1 MQTAGFHAV
10 KEDDAAFGHERLDH
24 ERLPLGNAPC
34 DYTACCDPAEKKLA
48 HGKSQ
53 GGFTPVNTGAGAASS
68 FVLAF
73 IFAGAAGL
81 HADGGR
87 TTRKPACPKTNMTAL
102 TQNAPARVR
111 RLAAPERA
119 SSMRP
124 ASHANLHLINTR
136 GVFAARAACV
146 PICAFCIWRF
156 LRSTA
161 TSVFQPVFTDDA
173 LFFHGGHAA
182 QTSSFVRR
190 LQAVFTRL
198 GLPRAGDTRK
208 NRSGFAGFEMLPRA
222 VSARTSCYEGRSE
235 KSACASSS
243 ATEARP

>member
-1 MQTAGFHAV
+1 MGARAPFN
-10 KEDDAAFGHERLDH
+10 AANLFLFLM
-24 ERLPLGNAPC
+24 LP
-34 DYTACCDPAEKKLA
+34 
-48 HGKSQ
+48 
-53 GGFTPVNTGAGAASS
+53 GGIRTG
-68 FVLAF
+68 
-73 IFAGAAGL
+73 
-81 HADGGR
+81 
-87 TTRKPACPKTNMTAL
+87 P
-102 TQNAPARVR
+102 
-111 RLAAPERA
+111 RA

-136 GVFAARAACV
+136 GVFAARAACI

-161 TSVFQPVFTDDA
+161 TSVFQLVFTDGA

-222 VSARTSCYEGRSE
+222 VSTRTSCYEGRSE
-235 KSACASSS
+235 KSACASALSP
-243 ATEARP
+243 RPQPGQEQPCRALQRHGRAFQRHALGV

>member
-1 MQTAGFHAV
+1 MGARATFNAV
-10 KEDDAAFGHERLDH
+10 NLLLFLI
-24 ERLPLGNAPC
+24 PP
-34 DYTACCDPAEKKLA
+34 
-48 HGKSQ
+48 
-53 GGFTPVNTGAGAASS
+53 GGIRTG
-68 FVLAF
+68 
-73 IFAGAAGL
+73 
-81 HADGGR
+81 
-87 TTRKPACPKTNMTAL
+87 P
-102 TQNAPARVR
+102 
-111 RLAAPERA
+111 RA

-161 TSVFQPVFTDDA
+161 TSVFQLVFTDDA

-198 GLPRAGDTRK
+198 GLQRAGDTRK

>member
-1 MQTAGFHAV
+1 MGARATFNAV
-10 KEDDAAFGHERLDH
+10 NLLLFLI
-24 ERLPLGNAPC
+24 P
-34 DYTACCDPAEKKLA
+34 
-48 HGKSQ
+48 S
-53 GGFTPVNTGAGAASS
+53 GGIRTG
-68 FVLAF
+68 
-73 IFAGAAGL
+73 
-81 HADGGR
+81 
-87 TTRKPACPKTNMTAL
+87 P
-102 TQNAPARVR
+102 
-111 RLAAPERA
+111 RA

-161 TSVFQPVFTDDA
+161 TSVFQLVFTDDA

-198 GLPRAGDTRK
+198 CRARAIPEKTGADSPGSKCSPAQSPQGHHAMKEGAKKAPAHPAPQRKPGHERPCRALTAAWARFPAPRAGCLTVAAARACG
-208 NRSGFAGFEMLPRA
+208 RPGTSWRAAGLLAWR
-222 VSARTSCYEGRSE
+222 
-235 KSACASSS
+235 
-243 ATEARP
+243 RPCWG

>member
-1 MQTAGFHAV
+1 MLT
-10 KEDDAAFGHERLDH
+10 
-24 ERLPLGNAPC
+24 
-34 DYTACCDPAEKKLA
+34 
-48 HGKSQ
+48 
-53 GGFTPVNTGAGAASS
+53 
-68 FVLAF
+68 
-73 IFAGAAGL
+73 AAG
-81 HADGGR
+81 GR
-87 TTRKPACPKTNMTAL
+87 ATRKPACPKTNMTAL
-102 TQNAPARVR
+102 TQNAPAPARVR

-161 TSVFQPVFTDDA
+161 TSVFQLVFTDDA

-182 QTSSFVRR
+182 QISSFVRR

-198 GLPRAGDTRK
+198 CRARAIPEKTGADSPGSKCSPAQSPQGHHAMKEGAKKAPAHPAPQRKPGQEQPCRATAAWARFPAPRAGCLTVAAARACG
-208 NRSGFAGFEMLPRA
+208 RPGTSWRAAGLLAWR
-222 VSARTSCYEGRSE
+222 
-235 KSACASSS
+235 
-243 ATEARP
+243 RPCWG

>member
-1 MQTAGFHAV
+1 MLT
-10 KEDDAAFGHERLDH
+10 
-24 ERLPLGNAPC
+24 
-34 DYTACCDPAEKKLA
+34 
-48 HGKSQ
+48 
-53 GGFTPVNTGAGAASS
+53 
-68 FVLAF
+68 
-73 IFAGAAGL
+73 AAGGC
-81 HADGGR
+81 A
-87 TTRKPACPKTNMTAL
+87 TRKPACPKTNMTAL
-102 TQNAPARVR
+102 TQNAPAPARVR

-161 TSVFQPVFTDDA
+161 TSVFQLVFTDDA

-182 QTSSFVRR
+182 QISSFVRR

-208 NRSGFAGFEMLPRA
+208 NRSGFAGFEMLPAQSPQGHHAMKEGAKKAPAHPAPQRKPGHERPCRA
-222 VSARTSCYEGRSE
+222 LTAAWARFPAPRAGCLTVAAARACGRPGTSWRAAGLLAWR
-235 KSACASSS
+235 
-243 ATEARP
+243 RPCWG

>member
-1 MQTAGFHAV
+1 M
-10 KEDDAAFGHERLDH
+10 
-24 ERLPLGNAPC
+24 
-34 DYTACCDPAEKKLA
+34 
-48 HGKSQ
+48 
-53 GGFTPVNTGAGAASS
+53 NTGAGAASS

-87 TTRKPACPKTNMTAL
+87 RPRHAQTGLPETNMTAL

-161 TSVFQPVFTDDA
+161 TSVFQLVFTDDA
-173 LFFHGGHAA
+173 LFFHGSQGAGEVVGQYVVHQAGH
-182 QTSSFVRR
+182 FV
-190 LQAVFTRL
+190 
-198 GLPRAGDTRK
+198 
-208 NRSGFAGFEMLPRA
+208 
-222 VSARTSCYEGRSE
+222 
-235 KSACASSS
+235 
-243 ATEARP
+243 

>member
-1 MQTAGFHAV
+1 MGARAPFN
-10 KEDDAAFGHERLDH
+10 AANLLLFLM
-24 ERLPLGNAPC
+24 LP
-34 DYTACCDPAEKKLA
+34 
-48 HGKSQ
+48 
-53 GGFTPVNTGAGAASS
+53 GGIRTG
-68 FVLAF
+68 
-73 IFAGAAGL
+73 
-81 HADGGR
+81 
-87 TTRKPACPKTNMTAL
+87 P
-102 TQNAPARVR
+102 
-111 RLAAPERA
+111 RA

-161 TSVFQPVFTDDA
+161 TSVFQLVFTDDA

-208 NRSGFAGFEMLPRA
+208 NRSGFAGFEMLLRA
-222 VSARTSCYEGRSE
+222 VSTRTSCYEGRSE

>member
-1 MQTAGFHAV
+1 M
-10 KEDDAAFGHERLDH
+10 
-24 ERLPLGNAPC
+24 
-34 DYTACCDPAEKKLA
+34 
-48 HGKSQ
+48 
-53 GGFTPVNTGAGAASS
+53 NTGAGAASS

-87 TTRKPACPKTNMTAL
+87 ARRKPACPKINMTAL
-102 TQNAPARVR
+102 TQNAPAPARVR

-124 ASHANLHLINTR
+124 ASHANLHLINTW

-161 TSVFQPVFTDDA
+161 TSVFQLVFTDDA

-182 QTSSFVRR
+182 QTSNFVRR

-222 VSARTSCYEGRSE
+222 VSTRTSCYEGRSE
-235 KSACASSS
+235 KSACTSSS

>member
-1 MQTAGFHAV
+1 MLT
-10 KEDDAAFGHERLDH
+10 
-24 ERLPLGNAPC
+24 
-34 DYTACCDPAEKKLA
+34 
-48 HGKSQ
+48 
-53 GGFTPVNTGAGAASS
+53 
-68 FVLAF
+68 
-73 IFAGAAGL
+73 AAGGC
-81 HADGGR
+81 A
-87 TTRKPACPKTNMTAL
+87 TRKPACPKTNMTAL
-102 TQNAPARVR
+102 TQNAPAPARVR

-161 TSVFQPVFTDDA
+161 TSVFQLVFTDDA

-198 GLPRAGDTRK
+198 CRARAIPEKTGADSPGSKCSPAQSPQGHHAMKEGAKKAPAHPAPQLKPGHERPCRALTAAWARFPAPRAGCLTVAAARACG
-208 NRSGFAGFEMLPRA
+208 RPGTSWRAAGLLAWR
-222 VSARTSCYEGRSE
+222 
-235 KSACASSS
+235 
-243 ATEARP
+243 RPYWG

>member
-1 MQTAGFHAV
+1 MGARATF
-10 KEDDAAFGHERLDH
+10 DAANLLLFLM
-24 ERLPLGNAPC
+24 PP
-34 DYTACCDPAEKKLA
+34 
-48 HGKSQ
+48 
-53 GGFTPVNTGAGAASS
+53 GGIRTG
-68 FVLAF
+68 
-73 IFAGAAGL
+73 
-81 HADGGR
+81 
-87 TTRKPACPKTNMTAL
+87 P
-102 TQNAPARVR
+102 
-111 RLAAPERA
+111 RA

-161 TSVFQPVFTDDA
+161 TSVFQLVFTDDA

-198 GLPRAGDTRK
+198 CRARAIPEKTGADSPGSKCSPAQSPQGHHAMKEGAKKAPAHPAPQWKPGHERPCRALTAAWARFPAPRAGCLTVAAARACG
-208 NRSGFAGFEMLPRA
+208 RPGTSWRAAGLLAWR
-222 VSARTSCYEGRSE
+222 
-235 KSACASSS
+235 
-243 ATEARP
+243 RPCWG

>member
-1 MQTAGFHAV
+1 
-10 KEDDAAFGHERLDH
+10 
-24 ERLPLGNAPC
+24 
-34 DYTACCDPAEKKLA
+34 
-48 HGKSQ
+48 
-53 GGFTPVNTGAGAASS
+53 
-68 FVLAF
+68 
-73 IFAGAAGL
+73 
-81 HADGGR
+81 
-87 TTRKPACPKTNMTAL
+87 MTAL
-102 TQNAPARVR
+102 TQNAPAPARVR

-161 TSVFQPVFTDDA
+161 TSVFQLVFTDDA

-182 QTSSFVRR
+182 QISSFVRR

-198 GLPRAGDTRK
+198 CRARAIPEKTGADSQGSKCSPRSLHKDI
-208 NRSGFAGFEMLPRA
+208 ML
-222 VSARTSCYEGRSE
+222 
-235 KSACASSS
+235 
-243 ATEARP
+243 